1 MGKAALRVLAASLC
15 TLPFA
20 APLLLMVGASLRD
33 PQSPLPGGF
42 APLPSA
48 PSLAAFTAAFE
59 AVPLANA
66 LWQSTWIAAVAVPP
80 SLLTASWAGLGVAL
94 AKGRWRNLLLG
105 VTLLLLV
112 VPATATWLTRF
123 ALFKS
128 LGWVGTPLPV
138 LAPALMGGAPLLV
151 LLYADAFRRIP
162 SELLDSARVEGAS
175 LLRVWWSIAL
185 PQVRPTSAAVG
196 LLAFAASWTGFL
208 DPLLYL
214 HREEQLTAPLML
226 QHLELLGSTQWSVL
240 MAGAVVV
247 TLPAVVAFA
256 FAGRGLFEERRGTG
270 WLQG

>member
-1 MGKAALRVLAASLC
+1 MRKPGLRVLAGALC
-15 TLPFA
+15 AVPFA
-20 APLLLMVGASLRD
+20 APLALMVGASLRD
-33 PQSPLPGGF
+33 PQAPLPGGF
-42 APLPSA
+42 APLPTS
-48 PSLAAFTAAFE
+48 PSLAAFEAAFQ
-59 AVPLANA
+59 AVPLANS
-66 LWQSTWIAAVAVPP
+66 LWQSTWLAAVAVPL
-80 SLLTASWAGLGVAL
+80 SLLTASWAGLAIAL
-94 AKGRWRNLLLG
+94 TRGRWQRLLVG
-105 VTLLLLV
+105 VTLLLMV

-123 ALFKS
+123 ALFKW

-151 LLYADAFRRIP
+151 LLYADAFRRMP
-162 SELLDSARVEGAS
+162 PELVDSARVEGAT

-185 PQVRPTSAAVG
+185 PSVRPTTIAVG
-196 LLAFAASWTGFL
+196 LLSFTASWTGFL

-226 QHLELLGSTQWSVL
+226 QHLELLGSTRWSVL

-270 WLQG
+270 WLGS